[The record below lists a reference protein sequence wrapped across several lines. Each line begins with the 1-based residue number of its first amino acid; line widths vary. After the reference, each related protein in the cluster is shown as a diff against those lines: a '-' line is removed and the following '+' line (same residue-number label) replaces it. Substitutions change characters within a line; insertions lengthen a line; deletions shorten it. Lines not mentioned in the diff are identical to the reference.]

1 MSESE
6 RCFVDSNIWLF
17 AFIAGQDT
25 SKSQIAQNLLR
36 DKQDDIIIS
45 SQVVNEVCV
54 NLIRKAGM
62 EETAVQQLTHSF
74 YRQYDVLGLTEPL
87 LLTASDLRQ
96 HYSLSYWDSLI
107 VAAALSAG
115 ATTLYSEDMQNG
127 HTIENTL
134 VITNPFHL

>member
-6 RCFVDSNIWLF
+6 RCFVDSNIWLY